1 MNSSPR
7 SDDHSMTSPVPAPPK
22 EDVSGKEQEPHHGR
36 HKRWRPH
43 LHIRTYFLTGLV
55 VAAPIIITGYLTY
68 AFVTFVDGQVAALI
82 PNNWAPWLKQPFAVP
97 GLGVVAVFIG
107 LVLLGALTA
116 NVFGRW
122 IIESGERA
130 VERMPVIRNVYR
142 ALKQIFETVLAQS
155 DQSFRQVG
163 LIEYPRPGL
172 WAVVFIAGPTRGE
185 IQERNSHEL
194 LSVFLPTTPNPTSGY
209 LLFVPRKDVVIL
221 DMTVE
226 EGAKLVISG
235 GLVAPP
241 FPATPDEKGAGKPPL
256 PGRPAAAAASESS
269 VSSG

>member
-1 MNSSPR
+1 
-7 SDDHSMTSPVPAPPK
+7 MTSSTPEPPPADASPT
-22 EDVSGKEQEPHHGR
+22 EHEPDHGR
-36 HKRWRPH
+36 HRRWRPH

-82 PNNWAPWLKQPFAVP
+82 PKDWAPWLQQPFAIP
-97 GLGVVAVFIG
+97 GLGVVVVFIA

-130 VERMPVIRNVYR
+130 VERMPVIRNVYG

-172 WAVVFIAGPTRGE
+172 WAVVFIAGSTRGE
-185 IQERNSHEL
+185 IQERNSHDL

-209 LLFVPRKDVVIL
+209 LLFIPRKDVVIL

-241 FPATPDEKGAGKPPL
+241 YPHRPDNTGRSPV
-256 PGRPAAAAASESS
+256 PGQAAAAPASKSRVHS
-269 VSSG
+269 A